1 MKTFWLKT
9 ELSFFQLER
18 FVDKATFNYY
28 SFKKVIDFVTT

>member
-18 FVDKATFNYY
+18 FVDKATFNSY